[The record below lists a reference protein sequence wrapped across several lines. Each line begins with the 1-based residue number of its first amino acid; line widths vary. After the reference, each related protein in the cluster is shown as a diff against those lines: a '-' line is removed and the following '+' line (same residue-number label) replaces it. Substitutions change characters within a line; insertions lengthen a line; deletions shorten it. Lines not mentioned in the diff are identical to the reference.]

1 MTSITTKVLSI
12 LRERSLALFALIIAC
27 VKDYVNGEVEWSSSL
42 SKLLIFCDIC
52 GYSAFCWI
60 QKSLEEKV
68 EALDLRIREESDVL
82 SQFNDNTP
90 LSQTIRSIIFT
101 YQKNLKKINSYI
113 NINSNNNNLNNSL
126 QLIKLIKISYF
137 IPYNY

>member
-1 MTSITTKVLSI
+1 MTSITTKVRSI

-68 EALDLRIREESDVL
+68 EALNLRIREENDVL
-82 SQFNDNTP
+82 SQFDDNTP

-101 YQKNLKKINSYI
+101 YQDNLKKIKSYI

>member
-68 EALDLRIREESDVL
+68 EAMDIRIREESDVL

>member
-68 EALDLRIREESDVL
+68 EALNLRIREENDVL
-82 SQFNDNTP
+82 SQFDDNTP

>member
-27 VKDYVNGEVEWSSSL
+27 VKDYVYGEVEWSSSL

-68 EALDLRIREESDVL
+68 EALNLRIREENDVL

>member
-68 EALDLRIREESDVL
+68 EALDLRIREENDIL
-82 SQFNDNTP
+82 SQFDDNTP

-101 YQKNLKKINSYI
+101 YQDNLKKINSCI

>member
-1 MTSITTKVLSI
+1 M
-12 LRERSLALFALIIAC
+12 
-27 VKDYVNGEVEWSSSL
+27 
-42 SKLLIFCDIC
+42 
-52 GYSAFCWI
+52 
-60 QKSLEEKV
+60 
-68 EALDLRIREESDVL
+68 DLRIREESDVL

-126 QLIKLIKISYF
+126 QLIKLIKISF
-137 IPYNY
+137 LLNYL

>member
-12 LRERSLALFALIIAC
+12 LRERTLALFALIIAC

-68 EALDLRIREESDVL
+68 EAMDLRVREENDVL

>member
-12 LRERSLALFALIIAC
+12 LRERSLSLFALIIAC

-60 QKSLEEKV
+60 QKSLEEKI
-68 EALDLRIREESDVL
+68 EAMDLRVREESDVL

-90 LSQTIRSIIFT
+90 LSQPIRNIIFT
-101 YQKNLKKINSYI
+101 YQKNLKKITSYI
-113 NINSNNNNLNNSL
+113 YINSNNNNLNNSL

>member
-68 EALDLRIREESDVL
+68 EALDIRIREENDVL
-82 SQFNDNTP
+82 SQFDDNTP

>member
-12 LRERSLALFALIIAC
+12 LRKRSLALFALIITC

-68 EALDLRIREESDVL
+68 EELDLRISEENDIL
-82 SQFNDNTP
+82 SQSDGNTP

-101 YQKNLKKINSYI
+101 YQKNLKKITSYTY
-113 NINSNNNNLNNSL
+113 INSNNNNLNNSL

>member
-1 MTSITTKVLSI
+1 MTSITTKVRSI

-68 EALDLRIREESDVL
+68 EAMDLRVREENDVL

-90 LSQTIRSIIFT
+90 PSQPIRSIIFT

>member
-12 LRERSLALFALIIAC
+12 LRKRSLALFALIIAC

-68 EALDLRIREESDVL
+68 EALDLRIREENDIL
-82 SQFNDNTP
+82 SQFDDNTP

-101 YQKNLKKINSYI
+101 YQKNLNKINSYI
-113 NINSNNNNLNNSL
+113 YINSNNNNLNNSL
-126 QLIKLIKISYF
+126 
-137 IPYNY
+137 

>member
-60 QKSLEEKV
+60 QKSLEEKI
-68 EALDLRIREESDVL
+68 EAMDLRVREESDVL

-90 LSQTIRSIIFT
+90 LSQPIRNIIFT
-101 YQKNLKKINSYI
+101 YQKNLNKINSYI
-113 NINSNNNNLNNSL
+113 YINSNNNNLNNSL

>member
-60 QKSLEEKV
+60 QKSIEEKV
-68 EALDLRIREESDVL
+68 EELDLRISEENDIL
-82 SQFNDNTP
+82 SQSDGNTP
-90 LSQTIRSIIFT
+90 LSH
-101 YQKNLKKINSYI
+101 
-113 NINSNNNNLNNSL
+113 NLNNSL

>member
-1 MTSITTKVLSI
+1 MKSITTKVLSI

-68 EALDLRIREESDVL
+68 EALDLRIREENDVL
-82 SQFNDNTP
+82 SQFDDNTP

>member
-60 QKSLEEKV
+60 QKSLEEKI
-68 EALDLRIREESDVL
+68 EAMDLRVREESDVL

-90 LSQTIRSIIFT
+90 LSQPIRNIIFT

>member
-1 MTSITTKVLSI
+1 VLSI

-60 QKSLEEKV
+60 QKSLEEKI
-68 EALDLRIREESDVL
+68 EAMDLRVREESDVL

-90 LSQTIRSIIFT
+90 LSQPIRNIIFT
-101 YQKNLKKINSYI
+101 YQKNLNKINSYI
-113 NINSNNNNLNNSL
+113 YINSNNNNLNNSL

>member
-1 MTSITTKVLSI
+1 MKSITTKVLSI

-68 EALDLRIREESDVL
+68 EALNLRIREENDVL
-82 SQFNDNTP
+82 SQFDDNTP

>member
-68 EALDLRIREESDVL
+68 EALDLRIREENDVL
-82 SQFNDNTP
+82 SQFDDNTP

>member
-1 MTSITTKVLSI
+1 MKSITTKVLSI

-42 SKLLIFCDIC
+42 TKLLIFCDIC

-68 EALDLRIREESDVL
+68 EALNLRIREENDIL
-82 SQFNDNTP
+82 SQFDDNTP

-101 YQKNLKKINSYI
+101 YQDNLKKINSYI

>member
-1 MTSITTKVLSI
+1 MLSI

-68 EALDLRIREESDVL
+68 EALDIRIREENDVL
-82 SQFNDNTP
+82 SQFDDNTP

-101 YQKNLKKINSYI
+101 YQDNLKKINSYI

>member
-42 SKLLIFCDIC
+42 TKLLIFCDIC

-60 QKSLEEKV
+60 QKSLEEKI
-68 EALDLRIREESDVL
+68 EAMDLRVREESDVL

>member
-1 MTSITTKVLSI
+1 MLSI

-68 EALDLRIREESDVL
+68 EELDLRISEENDVL
-82 SQFNDNTP
+82 SQFDDNTP

>member
-12 LRERSLALFALIIAC
+12 LRKRSLALFALIITC

-68 EALDLRIREESDVL
+68 EELDLRISEENDIL
-82 SQFNDNTP
+82 SQSDGNTP

>member
-68 EALDLRIREESDVL
+68 EALNLRIREENDVL

>member
-42 SKLLIFCDIC
+42 TKLLIFCDIC

-60 QKSLEEKV
+60 QKSLEEKI
-68 EALDLRIREESDVL
+68 EAMDLRVREESDVL

-113 NINSNNNNLNNSL
+113 YINSNNNNLNNSL

>member
-12 LRERSLALFALIIAC
+12 LRKRSLALFALIIAC

-60 QKSLEEKV
+60 QKSLEEKI
-68 EALDLRIREESDVL
+68 EAMDLRVREESDVL

-90 LSQTIRSIIFT
+90 LSQPIRNIIFT
-101 YQKNLKKINSYI
+101 YQDN
-113 NINSNNNNLNNSL
+113 
-126 QLIKLIKISYF
+126 
-137 IPYNY
+137 

>member
-1 MTSITTKVLSI
+1 MKSITTKVLSI

-42 SKLLIFCDIC
+42 TKLLIFCDIC

-68 EALDLRIREESDVL
+68 EALNLRIREENDVL
-82 SQFNDNTP
+82 SQFDDNTP

>member
-12 LRERSLALFALIIAC
+12 LREWSLALFALIIAC

-42 SKLLIFCDIC
+42 TKLLIFCDIC

-60 QKSLEEKV
+60 QKSLEEKI
-68 EALDLRIREESDVL
+68 EAMDLRVREESDVL

-90 LSQTIRSIIFT
+90 LSQPIRNIIFT
-101 YQKNLKKINSYI
+101 YQKNLNKINSYI
-113 NINSNNNNLNNSL
+113 YINSNNNNLNNSL

>member
-68 EALDLRIREESDVL
+68 EAMDLRIREENDVL

-90 LSQTIRSIIFT
+90 PSQPIRNIIFT
-101 YQKNLKKINSYI
+101 YQDNLKKINSCIY
-113 NINSNNNNLNNSL
+113 INSNNNNLNNSL

>member
-1 MTSITTKVLSI
+1 MLSI

-68 EALDLRIREESDVL
+68 EALNLRIREENDVL
-82 SQFNDNTP
+82 SQFDNNTP

-101 YQKNLKKINSYI
+101 YQDNLKKINSYI

>member
-1 MTSITTKVLSI
+1 MKSITTKVLSI

-68 EALDLRIREESDVL
+68 EALNLRIREENDVL
-82 SQFNDNTP
+82 SQFDNNTP

>member
-12 LRERSLALFALIIAC
+12 LRKRSLALFALIIAC

-42 SKLLIFCDIC
+42 TKLLIFCDIC

-68 EALDLRIREESDVL
+68 EALNLRIREENDVL
-82 SQFNDNTP
+82 SQFDDNTP

-126 QLIKLIKISYF
+126 
-137 IPYNY
+137 

>member
-1 MTSITTKVLSI
+1 MLSI

-60 QKSLEEKV
+60 QKSLEEKI
-68 EALDLRIREESDVL
+68 EAMDLRIREESDVL

>member
-1 MTSITTKVLSI
+1 MLSI

-68 EALDLRIREESDVL
+68 EAMDLRIREENDVL
-82 SQFNDNTP
+82 SQFDDNTP

>member
-1 MTSITTKVLSI
+1 MTTKVLSI

-68 EALDLRIREESDVL
+68 EALNLRIREENDVL
-82 SQFNDNTP
+82 SQFDDNTP

>member
-12 LRERSLALFALIIAC
+12 LREWSLALFALIIAC

-68 EALDLRIREESDVL
+68 EELDLRISEENDIL
-82 SQFNDNTP
+82 SQSDGNTP

>member
-1 MTSITTKVLSI
+1 MLSI

-68 EALDLRIREESDVL
+68 EALNLRIREENDVL

-101 YQKNLKKINSYI
+101 YQDNLKKINSYI

>member
-1 MTSITTKVLSI
+1 MKSITTKVLSI
-12 LRERSLALFALIIAC
+12 LREWSLALFALIIAC

-60 QKSLEEKV
+60 QKSLEEKI
-68 EALDLRIREESDVL
+68 EAMDLRVREESDVL

-90 LSQTIRSIIFT
+90 PSQPIRSIIFT
-101 YQKNLKKINSYI
+101 YQKNLNKINSYI
-113 NINSNNNNLNNSL
+113 YINSNNNNLNNSL